1 MNSVKKLVD
10 DDHEYYRTS
19 KLGDW
24 LLNNIPYG
32 WRLFYKCSNFRIWC
46 ISTYQRIRY
55 GVSDRECWSLHETLT
70 SFILPRLKHFKKM
83 KRYAHVSDL
92 TEMQWEDILDEIIWT
107 FEYIKD
113 EGETMNPFPIF
124 RKDEPLDEYL
134 KREKTE
140 EEKQLLRDWSARSKL
155 LEQRREKGL
164 NLFAKYYIH
173 LWD

>member
-10 DDHEYYRTS
+10 DDHETYRTS
-19 KLGDW
+19 KLGDC
-24 LLNNIPYG
+24 LLDNIPYG
-32 WRLFYKCSNFRIWC
+32 WRLFCKCSDFKIWC

-83 KRYAHVSDL
+83 KRNSYVSDL
-92 TEMQWEDILDEIIWT
+92 TEEQWEEVLDEIIWT

-113 EGETMNPFPIF
+113 DGKTMNPFPIF
-124 RKDEPLDEYL
+124 RKDEPLDEYF

-140 EEKQLLRDWSARSKL
+140 EEKQLLRDWSARSNV